1 MCCMHSAHV
10 LYSIPISI
18 EQIINLKDYV
28 KLFQTETEKF
38 PSLQLLSNQRIAAR
52 VILRC
57 KTAHIGTQNGPF
69 RKLKRSD

>member
-1 MCCMHSAHV
+1 MHSAHV

-52 VILRC
+52 VILRY
-57 KTAHIGTQNGPF
+57 KTVHIGTQNGPF
-69 RKLKRSD
+69 RKLKRSV